1 MGAGVQGWLG
11 VLMPLPL
18 LLLLLLL
25 CGSLVAD
32 SSADGSGTESGGG
45 IGWADCT
52 GTAPDARSVQR
63 AWRRMA
69 LTSHPDKTNGGSAES
84 FEDMTALRDSL
95 KDPDKFQIHKLL
107 RNLTTELRPFG
118 ESAPQ
123 SRVTGARV
131 EVRQQC
137 ADVLDQSTCFPYAA
151 LTADFALSRA
161 LPPGA
166 AYTFALGAE
175 GISTI
180 QYHGDDRAA
189 AGAGGYDVC
198 CDFLVDSACVR
209 RPASTLPAVG
219 SGAAEGEGGAAA
231 GEESPPP
238 EPGWGESTGGP
249 DWSKLYEAHDCPVSE
264 VFSASVSRPLHV
276 MAAGR
281 WAVTMSIRDRE
292 GTELACVGAAFDVAE
307 ADLKRAE
314 EGSGQPTDGSASA
327 GDGTGQ
333 QTQQDGANSDAT
345 ADGGGSGAGGKNERG
360 APESEGLVG
369 PTSFEFLERGV
380 YCEDGIDILE
390 GSLDECDAP
399 SSALDSQSR
408 GPI

>member
-1 MGAGVQGWLG
+1 MM
-11 VLMPLPL
+11 LMPLL
-18 LLLLLLL
+18 AALLLL
-25 CGSLVAD
+25 CGSLVAASGAD
-32 SSADGSGTESGGG
+32 SGADGSGTDSGGG
-45 IGWADCT
+45 TGWADCT

-107 RNLTTELRPFG
+107 RNLTDLRPFG

-123 SRVTGARV
+123 ARVTGARV
-131 EVRQQC
+131 QVRQQC
-137 ADVLDQSTCFPYAA
+137 ADVLDPSTCFPYAA

-219 SGAAEGEGGAAA
+219 PGAAEGEAAAAA
-231 GEESPPP
+231 GEESPTP

-249 DWSKLYEAHDCPVSE
+249 DWLKLYEAHDCPVAD

-292 GTELACVGAAFDVAE
+292 GTELACVGAAFEVAE

-314 EGSGQPTDGSASA
+314 ESSGQPTDGGA
-327 GDGTGQ
+327 GDDTGQ
-333 QTQQDGANSDAT
+333 QTQQDGHESDAT
-345 ADGGGSGAGGKNERG
+345 AGGGAGGKSEQG
-360 APESEGLVG
+360 APEPEGLVG

-390 GSLDECDAP
+390 GSLDECATPPTAP